1 MRAGHARPL
10 QGGERKIVGRPA
22 LRPPRRGQDPSL
34 RCGVR
39 RGGKAVTGGYGKRAC
54 RACPAPT
61 GGGKKREGR
70 HQLPV
75 SLPLTQF
82 LHKCYMFPLDVTGW
96 MVYTVGRRAV
106 LSYYILCQFSIRYL
120 IFMKGAFPMLPC
132 QKNCHAYCPGCH
144 KSCPHF
150 RAMQEQQRLDL
161 ARKKEYLRRADES
174 CRAVLHQCRAAGGY
188 LGPLPY

>member
-1 MRAGHARPL
+1 MAGTNYGGGGWQDGCGIRWF
-10 QGGERKIVGRPA
+10 GGMGERWKIDGR
-22 LRPPRRGQDPSL
+22 RRKVAG
-34 RCGVR
+34 
-39 RGGKAVTGGYGKRAC
+39 

-61 GGGKKREGR
+61 GWRKKEGWGR
-70 HQLPV
+70 HQLPA
-75 SLPLTQF
+75 SLPLTQS
-82 LHKCYMFPLDVTGW
+82 LHKRYMFPLDVTRW
-96 MVYTVGRRAV
+96 MVYTVGRRTV

-150 RAMQEQQRLDL
+150 RAMQEQQHRDL
-161 ARKKEYLRRADES
+161 IRKKEYLRRADES

>member
-1 MRAGHARPL
+1 MGKCAG
-10 QGGERKIVGRPA
+10 
-22 LRPPRRGQDPSL
+22 
-34 RCGVR
+34 
-39 RGGKAVTGGYGKRAC
+39 

-61 GGGKKREGR
+61 VWREIDR
-70 HQLPV
+70 ALLIK
-75 SLPLTQF
+75 SYSLTQS
-82 LHKCYMFPLDVTGW
+82 LHKRYMFPLDVTGW

-132 QKNCHAYCPGCH
+132 QKNCHAYCTGCH

-150 RAMQEQQRLDL
+150 RAMQEQQHRDL
-161 ARKKEYLRRADES
+161 IRKKEYLRRADES

>member
-1 MRAGHARPL
+1 
-10 QGGERKIVGRPA
+10 
-22 LRPPRRGQDPSL
+22 
-34 RCGVR
+34 
-39 RGGKAVTGGYGKRAC
+39 
-54 RACPAPT
+54 
-61 GGGKKREGR
+61 
-70 HQLPV
+70 
-75 SLPLTQF
+75 
-82 LHKCYMFPLDVTGW
+82 MFPLDVTEW
-96 MVYTVGRRAV
+96 MVYTVGRRTV
-106 LSYYILCQFSIRYL
+106 LSYYILCQLSIGYL

-150 RAMQEQQRLDL
+150 RAMQEQQRRDL

>member
-1 MRAGHARPL
+1 MGLVGGKRVTGLGVLGEWVSGGRLTAG
-10 QGGERKIVGRPA
+10 GGEVAG
-22 LRPPRRGQDPSL
+22 
-34 RCGVR
+34 
-39 RGGKAVTGGYGKRAC
+39 

-61 GGGKKREGR
+61 VWREIDR
-70 HQLPV
+70 ALLIK
-75 SLPLTQF
+75 SYSLTQS
-82 LHKCYMFPLDVTGW
+82 LHKRYMFPLDVTGW
-96 MVYTVGRRAV
+96 MVYTVGRRTV

-150 RAMQEQQRLDL
+150 RAMQEQQHRDL
-161 ARKKEYLRRADES
+161 IRKKEYLRRADES
-174 CRAVLHQCRAAGGY
+174 CRVVLHQCRAAGGY

>member
-1 MRAGHARPL
+1 MEKRAGR
-10 QGGERKIVGRPA
+10 
-22 LRPPRRGQDPSL
+22 
-34 RCGVR
+34 
-39 RGGKAVTGGYGKRAC
+39 T
-54 RACPAPT
+54 CPAPT
-61 GGGKKREGR
+61 VWRKIVRALLIK
-70 HQLPV
+70 
-75 SLPLTQF
+75 SYSLTQS
-82 LHKCYMFPLDVTGW
+82 LHKRYMFPLDVTER
-96 MVYTVGRRAV
+96 MVYTVGRRTV

-150 RAMQEQQRLDL
+150 RAMQEQQRRDL

>member
-1 MRAGHARPL
+1 MEKRAGR
-10 QGGERKIVGRPA
+10 
-22 LRPPRRGQDPSL
+22 
-34 RCGVR
+34 
-39 RGGKAVTGGYGKRAC
+39 T
-54 RACPAPT
+54 CPAPT
-61 GGGKKREGR
+61 VWRKIDRALLIK
-70 HQLPV
+70 
-75 SLPLTQF
+75 SYSLTQS
-82 LHKCYMFPLDVTGW
+82 LHKRYMFPLDVTER
-96 MVYTVGRRAV
+96 MVYTVGRRTV

-150 RAMQEQQRLDL
+150 RAMQEQQRRDL
-161 ARKKEYLRRADES
+161 TRKKEYLRRADES

>member
-1 MRAGHARPL
+1 MAGTNYGRGR
-10 QGGERKIVGRPA
+10 QEGCGIRWFGGMGERWKIDGR
-22 LRPPRRGQDPSL
+22 
-34 RCGVR
+34 R
-39 RGGKAVTGGYGKRAC
+39 RGGCGPGMPGPYR
-54 RACPAPT
+54 

-70 HQLPV
+70 YQLPA
-75 SLPLTQF
+75 SPPLTQS

-96 MVYTVGRRAV
+96 MVYTVGRRTV

-150 RAMQEQQRLDL
+150 RAMQEQQHRDL
-161 ARKKEYLRRADES
+161 IRKKEYLRRADES

>member
-1 MRAGHARPL
+1 MGKCAG
-10 QGGERKIVGRPA
+10 
-22 LRPPRRGQDPSL
+22 
-34 RCGVR
+34 
-39 RGGKAVTGGYGKRAC
+39 

-61 GGGKKREGR
+61 GVAKKRRPRQASTSG
-70 HQLPV
+70 V
-75 SLPLTQF
+75 PLTQS
-82 LHKCYMFPLDVTGW
+82 LHKCYMFPLDVTGR
-96 MVYTVGRRAV
+96 MVYTVGRRTV
-106 LSYYILCQFSIRYL
+106 LSYYILCQFSIGYL

-150 RAMQEQQRLDL
+150 RAMQEQQRRDL